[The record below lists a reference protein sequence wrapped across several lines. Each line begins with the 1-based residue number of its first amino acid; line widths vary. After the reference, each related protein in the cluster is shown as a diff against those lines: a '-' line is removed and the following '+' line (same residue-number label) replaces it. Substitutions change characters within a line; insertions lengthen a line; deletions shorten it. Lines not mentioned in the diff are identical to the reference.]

1 MQDRTIFIASAV
13 GCLVT
18 LSIGCFLL
26 MVWGG
31 ETPTWLLSSELAAVC
46 SVSLVYGFTA
56 LLPSVAPWL
65 WSRPVKG
72 AACVCLGVAAIF
84 LPLSFVVAALLIA
97 LGTRLM
103 WTAAVE
109 LEGGNEQPVPVE
121 ATQRP
126 VEVKARNRTVPHVDV
141 EAVLRQVEA
150 RDRSLASR
158 GKE

>member
-13 GCLVT
+13 GCLVA
-18 LSIGCFLL
+18 LSFGCFLL

-31 ETPTWLLSSELAAVC
+31 ETPTWMLSSELAAVC
-46 SVSLVYGFTA
+46 SVALVYGFTA
-56 LLPSVAPWL
+56 LLPSLAPWL

-84 LPLSFVVAALLIA
+84 VPLSFVVAAILIA

-109 LEGGNEQPVPVE
+109 LEGGHEQPVVVEATPRPVE
-121 ATQRP
+121 A
-126 VEVKARNRTVPHVDV
+126 KARNRSVPHVDV
-141 EAVLRQVEA
+141 EDVLRQVEA
-150 RDRSLASR
+150 NGRKLASR